1 MFVPSDAVLTNL
13 LPLMF
18 SNGRLYIYV
27 ILQVSEASAAKAAA
41 SGRSGNLNQ
50 KGNTVTSAHAVGTG
64 ASLATEVELLV
75 RALDARLVT
84 HATSV
89 SYRCRNTTTHAS

>member
-1 MFVPSDAVLTNL
+1 
-13 LPLMF
+13 
-18 SNGRLYIYV
+18 
-27 ILQVSEASAAKAAA
+27 
-41 SGRSGNLNQ
+41 
-50 KGNTVTSAHAVGTG
+50 VGTG

-89 SYRCRNTTTHAS
+89 SLCWQDRKGALLLMKHMRCVDPEMQSEMYAPDRCI